1 MARPHRAERVEGVT
15 SCNICSARGR
25 LRGLRGA
32 ENPVSAVWKL
42 ALGLTFLL
50 KTKDLLGSYGF
61 LGPDSSRGACRHVGG
76 CARVVTFRSGV
87 PRRPRQPPGTLDGP
101 WGPVTGMK
109 IGKVRWI
116 KVVKD
121 RAGVVSVPQPRQIDS
136 RGNTPPAVRQCAI
149 RPKAEAL
156 AAPCENSTAAT
167 EIRLCDWILAFVF
180 KGIVVVPSCVMA
192 HGRLPRRGM
201 KKGAIAAGACAAA
214 AGLSAWPC
222 GPPRMTKRRTSL
234 SGRVVGGPRRF
245 RSRRRARFAS
255 A

>member
-42 ALGLTFLL
+42 ALGLVFLL

-76 CARVVTFRSGV
+76 CARVVTFRSEV

-101 WGPVTGMK
+101 WGPVTGVK

-116 KVVKD
+116 QVVKD

-136 RGNTPPAVRQCAI
+136 RGNTPPAISAVCHSAECGRPLLLHVRIARRRNGFDLAI
-149 RPKAEAL
+149 G
-156 AAPCENSTAAT
+156 
-167 EIRLCDWILAFVF
+167 V
-180 KGIVVVPSCVMA
+180 
-192 HGRLPRRGM
+192 GRLFSRG
-201 KKGAIAAGACAAA
+201 
-214 AGLSAWPC
+214 
-222 GPPRMTKRRTSL
+222 SL
-234 SGRVVGGPRRF
+234 LCRVV
-245 RSRRRARFAS
+245 
-255 A
+255 